1 MAETTNPTELARET
15 LKVLATRR
23 IPPTPQNYQRIFHE
37 IAGTPADTGLGGRLL
52 ALARDLAARNPDDGA
67 LRTLVRGLEQHNLE
81 EVSGALQLLA
91 GRGERAS
98 PELGSALREVLRQ
111 LDFPHRGVSPARKRE
126 GLERL
131 LIGFGS
137 DPQLPAR
144 LRALAKS
151 WADTPADG
159 PVDALPA
166 VPGGEP
172 GAGGLAAEGAGG
184 EAVLLREAGELLASV
199 LENGLA
205 PRLDRYSDLYADLI
219 AASRRARELDG
230 AASLGRLAQ
239 QLKQLWMK
247 VELRVEPDQEVIDN
261 LLRLIGML
269 VNNLGE
275 LVEDDQWISGQL
287 DVLRMLVNGPV
298 DLRAIR
304 EAERGFREVV
314 FKQASIKSNLNDA
327 KSTLKS
333 LLSTFV
339 ERLGDVATNT
349 GDYHARIQRYAERIE
364 VTDSLDSLRTLLD
377 EIMGDTRS
385 MQLDM
390 LRSRDELVAARQ
402 QAEAAEK
409 RVHALEAELVRV
421 SEQVREDQ
429 LTGTLNRR
437 GMDDAL
443 TRELARARRTGKPA
457 SVVVLDVDNFKKI
470 NDTHGHAAGDAA
482 LVHLAR
488 VIKHTVRPTDSIARY
503 GGEEFVIILPE
514 TGREEGVRVAQRLQR
529 ELTRRFFLH
538 DQERLLITFS
548 AGVTEYVAG
557 EEAEALVQRADKAMY
572 QAKLQGK
579 NRVVAG

>member
-15 LKVLATRR
+15 LKVLASRR

-37 IAGTPADTGLGGRLL
+37 IAGTPAEAGLGGRLL
-52 ALARDLAARNPDDGA
+52 ALARDVAARHPDDGA
-67 LRTLVRGLEQHNLE
+67 LRTLVRGLEQNNLE
-81 EVSGALQLLA
+81 EVSGALQLLS

-98 PELGSALREVLRQ
+98 PDLGPALREVLRQ
-111 LDFPHRGVSPARKRE
+111 LDIAHRGVSAARKRE

-131 LIGFGS
+131 LIGFAA

-159 PVDALPA
+159 PVDGLQPA
-166 VPGGEP
+166 AV
-172 GAGGLAAEGAGG
+172 AGEGAGVAVEG
-184 EAVLLREAGELLASV
+184 AGQEAALMREAGELLASV
-199 LENGLA
+199 LENGVA
-205 PRLDRYSDLYADLI
+205 ARLDRYADVYADVI

-230 AASLGRLAQ
+230 APALGRLAQ
-239 QLKQLWMK
+239 QLKQLWLK

-287 DVLRMLVNGPV
+287 EVLRMLVNGPV

-327 KSTLKS
+327 KTTLKS
-333 LLSTFV
+333 LLTTFV
-339 ERLGDVATNT
+339 ERLGDVAANT
-349 GDYHARIQRYAERIE
+349 GDYHARIERYAERIE
-364 VTDSLDSLRTLLD
+364 STENLDSLRTLLD
-377 EIMGDTRS
+377 EIMSDTRG
-385 MQLDM
+385 MQVDM
-390 LRSRDELVAARQ
+390 LRSRDELMAARA

-429 LTGTLNRR
+429 LTGMLNRR

-443 TRELARARRTGKPA
+443 TRELARARRTGKPL

-482 LVHLAR
+482 LVHLAK

-503 GGEEFVIILPE
+503 GGEEFVIILSE
-514 TGREEGVRVAQRLQR
+514 TGLSEGVLVAQRLQR
-529 ELTRRFFLH
+529 ELTRKFFLH

-548 AGVTEYVAG
+548 AGVTEYVIG
-557 EEAEALVQRADKAMY
+557 EEADALVQRADKAMY

>member
-1 MAETTNPTELARET
+1 MAETTNPTGLARET
-15 LKVLATRR
+15 LKVLASRR
-23 IPPTPQNYQRIFHE
+23 IPPTPQNYQRIFYE
-37 IAGTPADTGLGGRLL
+37 IAGTPAESGLGGRLL
-52 ALARDLAARNPDDGA
+52 ALARDLASRNPDDGA
-67 LRTLVRGLEQHNLE
+67 LRTLVRGLEQNNLE
-81 EVSGALQLLA
+81 EVSGALQLFA
-91 GRGERAS
+91 GRGDRAPS
-98 PELGSALREVLRQ
+98 DLGPALRWTLRQ
-111 LDFPHRGVSPARKRE
+111 LEFPHRGLSPARKRE

-131 LIGFGS
+131 LIGFGT
-137 DPQLPAR
+137 DPQLPVR
-144 LRALAKS
+144 LRALARS

-159 PVDALPA
+159 PVDALQPVSLDEWGAPVPA
-166 VPGGEP
+166 DAGPGE
-172 GAGGLAAEGAGG
+172 
-184 EAVLLREAGELLASV
+184 EAVLLREAGEVLASV
-199 LENGLA
+199 LENGVA
-205 PRLDRYSDLYADLI
+205 PRLDRYADVYADVI

-230 AASLGRLAQ
+230 AAALGRLAQ
-239 QLKQLWMK
+239 QLKQLWLK

-269 VNNLGE
+269 VSNLGE
-275 LVEDDQWISGQL
+275 LVDDDQWISGQL
-287 DVLRMLVNGPV
+287 DVLRVLVNGPV

-327 KSTLKS
+327 KTTLKS

-339 ERLGDVATNT
+339 ERLGDVAANT
-349 GDYHARIQRYAERIE
+349 GDYHARIERYAERIE
-364 VTDSLDSLRTLLD
+364 STDSLDSLRTLLD
-377 EIMGDTRS
+377 EIMGDTRG
-385 MQLDM
+385 MQVDM
-390 LRSRDELVAARQ
+390 RRSRDELVAARQ

-443 TRELARARRTGKPA
+443 TRELARARRTGKPL

-482 LVHLAR
+482 LVHLAK

-503 GGEEFVIILPE
+503 GGEEFVIILSE
-514 TGREEGVRVAQRLQR
+514 TALAEGALVAQRLQR
-529 ELTRRFFLH
+529 ELTRKFFLH

-548 AGVTEYVAG
+548 AGVTEYAMG

-579 NRVVAG
+579 NRVVTG